1 MRWLKAT
8 FYSMV
13 DSGERDRLGNRKRT
27 RTRTCEASVRVTPYG
42 TGLSDVEGNP
52 YRDGTL
58 TLVTMVSLSKIS
70 GACDVEVTSP
80 TGEVERYA
88 VTRVSDL
95 GRRRVVTCSRE
106 KGAE

>member
-27 RTRTCEASVRVTPYG
+27 RTPTCQASVRVTPWG
-42 TGLSDVEGNP
+42 AGPSDVEGNP
-52 YRDGTL
+52 YQEVTL
-58 TLVTMVSLSKIS
+58 TLVTMTSAARLA

-80 TGEVERYA
+80 TGGVERYA

-95 GRRRVVTCSRE
+95 GRRRVITCSRE

>member
-1 MRWLKAT
+1 MRWLKAS
-8 FYSMV
+8 FYAMV

-27 RTRTCEASVRVTPYG
+27 RTRTCEASVRPTPYG
-42 TGLSDVEGNP
+42 TGPTDVEGNP
-52 YRDGTL
+52 YHDGTL
-58 TLVTMVSLSKIS
+58 TLVTMVSLAKIS

-88 VTRVSDL
+88 VARVSDL